1 MGTDCSVFISK
12 KMKLYSSY
20 TDFLKDEQFIR
31 WQLLSDETQDAYWK
45 SFIDQHPELGNE
57 INRAIR
63 YLKSTGLNA
72 NLLSPDSEQQMLR
85 RIKHS
90 LADNRKKQR
99 IRRLYY
105 FSFAASIAVLV
116 AVGSILFFQ
125 KNDKMKTAG
134 QQQEFI
140 VGNLLN
146 SEDIQLITGEG
157 EAVSF
162 KNDIQAHVDE
172 KGNALKITDS
182 QNAETK
188 LDMRENTINKLVVP
202 YGKRSQLTLADGTRL
217 WLNSGSVLEFPSDF
231 KGKTREITI
240 EGEIY
245 LDVVSQKEKP
255 FFVHTKDFSVQVLGT
270 KFNVSAYNNFSSAV
284 TLVEGNV
291 MLEGQSV
298 QAMKLSANEKATL
311 TENHTF
317 DKKRVKANS
326 EVSWIHGYLTLDET
340 PMIDVLKSIERYYNF
355 SFNYENDMSLQKR
368 ICSGKIYLSE
378 NIDDVMGTIALLTS
392 TQYVKEN
399 NKIYISNK
407 IN

>member
-1 MGTDCSVFISK
+1 
-12 KMKLYSSY
+12 MKLYSNY

-31 WQLLSDETQDAYWK
+31 WQLLPDETQDAYWK
-45 SFIDQHPELGNE
+45 SFIDQHPELSNE

-72 NLLSPDSEQQMLR
+72 NLLSPDNEQQMLQ

-90 LADNRKKQR
+90 LADNRKRQR
-99 IRRLYY
+99 TRRLYY
-105 FSFAASIAVLV
+105 FSLAASIVLLV

-125 KNDKMKTAG
+125 KSERMKTAG

-162 KNDIQAHVDE
+162 KNDIRAQVDG

-182 QNAETK
+182 ENSETT
-188 LDMRENTINKLVVP
+188 LDMHQNTLNKLVVP

-231 KGKTREITI
+231 KGKAREITI

-245 LDVVSQKEKP
+245 LDVAPEKGKP
-255 FFVHTKDFSVQVLGT
+255 FVVHTKDFSVQVLGT
-270 KFNVSAYNNFSSAV
+270 KFNVTAYNNLVGSV

-291 MLEGQSV
+291 LLGTQNNN
-298 QAMKLSANEKATL
+298 QLKLSPNEKATL
-311 TENHTF
+311 KADNTF
-317 DKKRVKANS
+317 DKKTVNS
-326 EVSWIHGYLTLDET
+326 IAEISWIHGYLTLDET
-340 PMIDVLKSIERYYNF
+340 PMSDVLKAIERYYNF

-392 TQYVKEN
+392 TQYLKEN

-407 IN
+407 IQ